1 MKKYASVDEYMKD
14 VRPEFRDALE
24 HARKV
29 IKQAIPESE
38 EKIYYGMP
46 SFFAPK
52 PVIAYAAFVKH
63 CSIFPMS
70 GSTLR
75 KFEVELKDFEG
86 TKGSVH
92 FTPHH
97 MIPDDVITKIIKAR
111 VEETQN
117 QSGIIDQIQERIL

>member
-1 MKKYASVDEYMKD
+1 MKKYTSVEEYMED
-14 VRPEFRDALE
+14 VKPEFRKTLE
-24 HARKV
+24 HVRKTIKSV
-29 IKQAIPESE
+29 IQESE

-70 GSTLR
+70 GSTL
-75 KFEVELKDFEG
+75 KDFKDELKDFEQ

-92 FTPHH
+92 FTPDH
-97 MIPDDVITKIIKAR
+97 MIPDDLIKKIIEAR
-111 VEETQN
+111 LKETQN
-117 QSGIIDQIQERIL
+117 

>member
-1 MKKYASVDEYMKD
+1 MKQYESVQEYLDGVK
-14 VRPEFRDALE
+14 PEFREALE
-24 HARKV
+24 YMRKTIKSV
-29 IKQAIPESE
+29 IPDSE

-70 GSTLR
+70 GSTL
-75 KFEVELKDFEG
+75 KDFKEELKDFEQ

-92 FTPHH
+92 FTPNH
-97 MIPDDVITKIIKAR
+97 MIPDDIIKKIIKAR
-111 VEETQN
+111 LEE
-117 QSGIIDQIQERIL
+117 IV